1 MLPVITRIFPVRDAQ
16 IRLMLLQ
23 YLPCFISLMEIDYI
37 KQQLLPE
44 LLLGIKD
51 VDDSIVGAT
60 LKALAELIPILGSA
74 TVIGGKRLKLF
85 AHGTPK
91 VFLFHFFFQDIPNL
105 RRYVI

>member
-1 MLPVITRIFPVRDAQ
+1 MLPVISRIFPVRDAQ

-23 YLPCFISLMEIDYI
+23 YLPGFIPLMEIDDV

-51 VDDSIVGAT
+51 VDDAIVAAT
-60 LKALAELIPILGSA
+60 LRALAELVPILGSC

-91 VFLFHFFFQDIPNL
+91 VFCISE
-105 RRYVI
+105 